1 QSAIVAAMREAR
13 DELGAHMSIAGG
25 LSLALERGREV
36 GCGAVQ
42 IFLKNQRQWAAKR
55 LAADEVRAFHTARRA
70 TGVRHV
76 FAHSSYLIN
85 LGNPIGSLW
94 SQAVDAFTD
103 ELERAEALSLSCVV
117 IHPGSHMGAGLEA
130 GLTRVT
136 SALDESL
143 ARTAG
148 YRVKV
153 ALENTAGAGNT
164 LGRTFG
170 ELGALLERAARP
182 ERLGVCLDTCH
193 LFAAGYDVRTKAGYH
208 RAMAEC
214 EATVG
219 RRRVLAF
226 HLNDAKA
233 PLGSGL
239 DRHENIGRGLLGV
252 APFRMLLNDRRFARV
267 PKVLE
272 TPKEPEPTADLR
284 NLAVLR
290 RLRRRRGRSDAECA
304 RARSALRGHADSPAE
319 RRDGAGGAAR
329 RDRHADVLAERD
341 EKVVVPDPVA
351 PRERRAQ
358 RHLGLLG
365 VAGLHVAQPVR
376 DPVHVRVD
384 TDTGLAVPH
393 RHDQIR
399 RLPPDA
405 VQREEPVDRVGPAA
419 AHALAGSAPAAAD

>member
-1 QSAIVAAMREAR
+1 MTRAR

-42 IFLKNQRQWAAKR
+42 IFLKNQRQWAAKL
-55 LAADEVRAFHTARRA
+55 LAAGEVRAFRAARRA

-85 LGNPIGSLW
+85 LGNPSPALW

-103 ELERAEALSLSCVV
+103 ELERAEALGLSCVV

-130 GLTRVT
+130 GLARVT
-136 SALDESL
+136 AALDESL

-164 LGRTFG
+164 IGRTFG

-193 LFAAGYDVRTKAGYH
+193 LFAAGYDVRTAAGYR

-219 RRRVLAF
+219 LERVLAF

-239 DRHENIGRGLLGV
+239 DRHENIGRGALGLV
-252 APFRMLLNDRRFARV
+252 PFRLLLNDRRFARV

-290 RLRRRRGRSDAECA
+290 KLRRRRGR
-304 RARSALRGHADSPAE
+304 
-319 RRDGAGGAAR
+319 
-329 RDRHADVLAERD
+329 
-341 EKVVVPDPVA
+341 
-351 PRERRAQ
+351 
-358 RHLGLLG
+358 
-365 VAGLHVAQPVR
+365 
-376 DPVHVRVD
+376 
-384 TDTGLAVPH
+384 
-393 RHDQIR
+393 
-399 RLPPDA
+399 
-405 VQREEPVDRVGPAA
+405 
-419 AHALAGSAPAAAD
+419 